1 MSDQFSS
8 MFWIFPAKHSSAV
21 RLGRQETEAVL
32 SRIPDQ
38 IRNRLNELGFGLIF
52 RHPTPDTHCQA
63 RGMFAITDV
72 GLEVE
77 YDDRITFGIGDI
89 AWGDVHDV
97 VAISECP
104 AHESFPVTSWGGP
117 CRYALLSRKPLPQR
131 RRAVC
136 LNRALFVL
144 VSALHDA
151 LNGCPTVTTNDLVP
165 SRNDKLIS
173 ALENLDDHEDE
184 SLFQANHQFLNALDN
199 PDEHDDENLS
209 QQERRG
215 SNRNQHPAK
224 KEHRSPKKDP
234 NASAK
239 TDE

>member
-1 MSDQFSS
+1 

-104 AHESFPVTSWGGP
+104 AHESFQVTSWGGP
-117 CRYALLSRKPLPQR
+117 CSYGLLWRKPLPQR

-173 ALENLDDHEDE
+173 ALENLDEFPLVIMSPASLRETIEDI
-184 SLFQANHQFLNALDN
+184 
-199 PDEHDDENLS
+199 DDVINWGSDARLIGMV
-209 QQERRG
+209 QQLPNSGLLIGDPERTG
-215 SNRNQHPAK
+215 G
-224 KEHRSPKKDP
+224 
-234 NASAK
+234 
-239 TDE
+239 